1 MVKEKLSN
9 EISDLNFSQKDLRNG
24 EKISNLNRYLS
35 TEKLNQLLLV
45 KSKKMIILTFVL
57 YVNKIYEEKTNPE
70 KGSSIYRS
78 RRYSS

>member
-24 EKISNLNRYLS
+24 GKISNLNRYLS
-35 TEKLNQLLLV
+35 MEKLNQLLLV

-57 YVNKIYEEKTNPE
+57 YVKKFYGKKTNPE
-70 KGSSIYRS
+70 KGS
-78 RRYSS
+78 